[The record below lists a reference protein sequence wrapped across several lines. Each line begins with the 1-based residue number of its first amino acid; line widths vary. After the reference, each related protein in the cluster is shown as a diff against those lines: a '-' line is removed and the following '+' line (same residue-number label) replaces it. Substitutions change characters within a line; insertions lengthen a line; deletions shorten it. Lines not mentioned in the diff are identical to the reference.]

1 MSQITILLL
10 YALAAM
16 AFAAS
21 RLPRYESRSKP
32 VAVAAFALAAI
43 GLVVHGQALYGDVN
57 LDSGFNL
64 TLAGA
69 VSLVGFELAL
79 IAVFA
84 AMEPT
89 LRGMSAGLL
98 LLAALAGLLTGA
110 GGLSES
116 TASMIW
122 QLRLHVMLA
131 MAAYG
136 LLTVGAIVAVYA
148 LVQERRLR
156 AGRISAMN
164 HLFAPLET
172 TEKLLYNVAT
182 AGLAVLAASLI
193 AGSIFIE
200 NLFAQ
205 HLAHK
210 VVLSSLAVVVF
221 GILVAGRY
229 LAGWRGKRGVYLY
242 LGGYALLGL
251 AYFGSRFILENI
263 LGRSWG

>member
-10 YALAAM
+10 YGVAAA
-16 AFAAS
+16 AFALS
-21 RLPRYESRSKP
+21 RLPRFEARSNP
-32 VAVAAFALAAI
+32 ATVAAFVLTLA
-43 GLVVHGQALYGDVN
+43 GLVLHGQALFADIN
-57 LDSGFNL
+57 LGSGFNL

-69 VSLVGFELAL
+69 VSLVGLELAL
-79 IAVFA
+79 IALVA
-84 AMEPT
+84 ALEPS

-98 LLAALAGLLTGA
+98 VLAAVAGTLTGT

-116 TASMIW
+116 TGTMIW

-156 AGRISAMN
+156 AGQLSALN

-172 TEKLLYNVAT
+172 TEKLLYGVAT

-205 HLAHK
+205 HLVHK
-210 VVLSSLAVVVF
+210 VVLSLLAVVVF

-229 LAGWRGKRGVYLY
+229 LQGWRGKRGVYLY

-251 AYFGSRFILENI
+251 AYFGSRFILENL

>member
-10 YALAAM
+10 YALAAV
-16 AFAAS
+16 AFATS
-21 RLPRYESRSKP
+21 RLPRFAARSKP
-32 VAVAAFALAAI
+32 ATIAAFAFGLA
-43 GLVVHGQALYGDVN
+43 GLVVHGELLYLEIFAGP
-57 LDSGFNL
+57 GFNL

-69 VSLVGFELAL
+69 ASLVGFELAL
-79 IAVFA
+79 IAVIA
-84 AMEPT
+84 ALEPT
-89 LRGMSAGLL
+89 LRGMTAGLL
-98 LLAALAGLLTGA
+98 LLAATSGFLTGT
-110 GGLSES
+110 GGLSETTS
-116 TASMIW
+116 TMIW

-156 AGRISAMN
+156 AGQLSALSQ
-164 HLFAPLET
+164 LFAPLET
-172 TEKLLYNVAT
+172 TEKLLYGVAT
-182 AGLAVLAASLI
+182 AGLVVLAASLI

-210 VVLSSLAVVVF
+210 VILSLLAVVLF
-221 GILVAGRY
+221 GILIAGRY
-229 LAGWRGKRGVYLY
+229 LAGWRGQRGVYLY

-251 AYFGSRFILENI
+251 AYFGSRFILENL